1 MCKNA
6 ADDSSTRR
14 QTPSRAS
21 AASKTLESR
30 RTNTRQFQNFVFAQL
45 RSVFHQGIRASPQ
58 IFEALLLQP
67 AQNFFSL
74 LRREFFQ
81 FPDDISC
88 AHDENN
94 TYEATR
100 RKTDL
105 LLRRSIIY
113 HKPLLPDSRL
123 RKSAASSVA
132 VAVSICLLN
141 DLFVSKVEQ
150 GESELRRRD
159 I

>member
-1 MCKNA
+1 VCKNA

-67 AQNFFSL
+67 ARNLFSV
-74 LRREFFQ
+74 LRRESFNSLMTSPVAESVFCYAGGSSIISCSYRILYCGSRLHDELRLQFQ
-81 FPDDISC
+81 FAC
-88 AHDENN
+88 
-94 TYEATR
+94 
-100 RKTDL
+100 
-105 LLRRSIIY
+105 
-113 HKPLLPDSRL
+113 
-123 RKSAASSVA
+123 
-132 VAVSICLLN
+132 
-141 DLFVSKVEQ
+141 
-150 GESELRRRD
+150 
-159 I
+159 

>member
-67 AQNFFSL
+67 ARNFFSV
-74 LRREFFQ
+74 LRRESFNSLMTSVALMMKTILTKLLVAKSVICYAGGSSIISCSYRILYCGSRLHDELRLQFQ
-81 FPDDISC
+81 FAC
-88 AHDENN
+88 
-94 TYEATR
+94 
-100 RKTDL
+100 
-105 LLRRSIIY
+105 
-113 HKPLLPDSRL
+113 
-123 RKSAASSVA
+123 
-132 VAVSICLLN
+132 
-141 DLFVSKVEQ
+141 
-150 GESELRRRD
+150 
-159 I
+159 